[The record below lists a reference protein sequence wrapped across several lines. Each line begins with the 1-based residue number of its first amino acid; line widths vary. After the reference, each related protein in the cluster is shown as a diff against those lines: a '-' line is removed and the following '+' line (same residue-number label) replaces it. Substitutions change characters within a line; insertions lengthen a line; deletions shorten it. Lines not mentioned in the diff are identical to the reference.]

1 MLAGVVQKIFR
12 LDVEKNKS
20 GNLSRYMVPVVAL
33 VSLYF
38 IFNGNDTLVAIMLL
52 GVNIIAQFFPA
63 LIFSFAK
70 ESNYYCGCFSGIMV
84 GVIILAVTY
93 VYHISIAD
101 IFPFITNGFEYM
113 NIGVVAF
120 AMNFIVTFFISY
132 LTRSYYKEVTI

>member
-1 MLAGVVQKIFR
+1 
-12 LDVEKNKS
+12 
-20 GNLSRYMVPVVAL
+20 MVPVVAL

-70 ESNYYCGCFSGIMV
+70 RIQSRLRALFGDYGRCHY
-84 GVIILAVTY
+84 LAVTY

-132 LTRSYYKEVTI
+132 LTRSYYKEVTV